1 MRYHEISAGTRV
13 PVSSEEQ
20 DLLDLASEGV
30 LDNSTLNDRQKE
42 VARNMVSRG
51 LLRRHAGGVL
61 HVSSLD
67 NIERD

>member
-20 DLLDLASEGV
+20 DLLDLSSKGV
-30 LDNSTLNDRQKE
+30 LDNNTLDDRQKE

-51 LLRRHAGGVL
+51 LLRRHEGGVL
-61 HVSSLD
+61 NVSSLD